1 MKPVNRASIISA
13 ALALAL
19 TASGA
24 AMARE
29 APTMT
34 VAVID
39 FTNQTSSASWWNGGV
54 GNQLADMLSNEL
66 SATGD
71 FKVIERQKI
80 DAVLAEQD
88 LASSYRMRPGSTPH
102 TGNVTGAQYLV
113 TGSVSAYSE
122 DSSDTGG
129 GVSIAGFHLGGGK
142 KQAYVAIDLRVVD
155 AETSEVVYSRT
166 IEGHSTDSAV
176 NLGGYLGHGV
186 GGDFGHSQKTP
197 ASKAVRAALI
207 EASDYLDCAMVKR
220 DGCEARYEQKE
231 QRRRKGDKDA
241 LDLE

>member
-1 MKPVNRASIISA
+1 MKPVNRATGIGMMLA
-13 ALALAL
+13 VALA
-19 TASGA
+19 ASGA
-24 AMARE
+24 TLARE

-39 FTNQTSSASWWNGGV
+39 FTNQTSSANWWNGDV
-54 GNQLADMLSNEL
+54 GNQLADVLSNEL

-88 LASSYRMRPGSTPH
+88 LASSYRMRPGSSPH

-113 TGSVSAYSE
+113 TGSVSAYTE
-122 DSSDTGG
+122 DTSNTGG
-129 GVSIAGFHLGGGK
+129 GLNIAGFRVGGGK
-142 KQAYVAIDLRVVD
+142 SEAYIAIDLRVID

-166 IEGHSTDSAV
+166 VEGRSSSGGV
-176 NLGGYLGHGV
+176 NLRGYVSGV
-186 GGDFGHSQKTP
+186 GGDFAHSKKTP

-207 EASDYLDCAMVKR
+207 EATDYLDCAMVKR
-220 DGCEARYEQKE
+220 DGCEVRYQQKE
-231 QRRRKGDKDA
+231 QRRRDSDKQV
-241 LDLE
+241 LDLDG

>member
-1 MKPVNRASIISA
+1 MKPVNRATGIGTMLA
-13 ALALAL
+13 VALA
-19 TASGA
+19 ASGA
-24 AMARE
+24 TLARE

-39 FTNQTSSASWWNGGV
+39 FTNQTSSANWWNGDV
-54 GNQLADMLSNEL
+54 GNQLADVLSNEL

-88 LASSYRMRPGSTPH
+88 LASSYRMRPGSSPH

-113 TGSVSAYSE
+113 TGSVSAYTE
-122 DSSDTGG
+122 DTSNTGG
-129 GVSIAGFHLGGGK
+129 GLNIAGFRVGGGK
-142 KQAYVAIDLRVVD
+142 SEAYIAIDLRVID

-166 IEGHSTDSAV
+166 VEGRSSSGGV
-176 NLGGYLGHGV
+176 NLRGYVSGV
-186 GGDFGHSQKTP
+186 GGDFAHSKKTP

-207 EASDYLDCAMVKR
+207 EATDYLDCAMVKR
-220 DGCEARYEQKE
+220 DGCEVRDQQKE
-231 QRRRKGDKDA
+231 QRRRDSDKQV
-241 LDLE
+241 LDLAG

>member
-1 MKPVNRASIISA
+1 MKLGNRTSLLGA

-19 TASGA
+19 TIGGA
-24 AMARE
+24 ALARE

-39 FTNQTSSASWWNGGV
+39 FTNQTSSANWWNGDV
-54 GNQLADMLSNEL
+54 GNQLADVLSNEL

-71 FKVIERQKI
+71 FKVVERQKI

-88 LASSYRMRPGSTPH
+88 LAASSRMRPGSTPH

-113 TGSVSAYSE
+113 TGSVAAYTE
-122 DSSDTGG
+122 DTSNTGG
-129 GVSIAGFHLGGGK
+129 GVNIAGFRVGGGK
-142 KQAYVAIDLRVVD
+142 SEAYIAIDLRVID

-166 IEGHSTDSAV
+166 VEGHSSSGGV
-176 NLGGYLGHGV
+176 NLRGFVSGV
-186 GGDFGHSQKTP
+186 GGDFAHNKKTP

-207 EASDYLDCAMVKR
+207 EASDYLDCVMVKR
-220 DGCEARYEQKE
+220 DGCEANYQKKE
-231 QRRRKGDKDA
+231 QHRRDNDKKV
-241 LDLE
+241 LDLD

>member
-1 MKPVNRASIISA
+1 MKHAYRTVLG
-13 ALALAL
+13 LALAVAL
-19 TASGA
+19 AASGA
-24 AMARE
+24 VAARE

-39 FTNQTSSASWWNGGV
+39 FTNQTSSANWWNGDV
-54 GNQLADMLSNEL
+54 GNQLADVLSNEL

-80 DAVLAEQD
+80 NAVLAEQD

-102 TGNVTGAQYLV
+102 TGNITGAQYLV
-113 TGSVSAYSE
+113 TGSVSAYTE
-122 DSSDTGG
+122 NTADTGG
-129 GVSIAGFHLGGGK
+129 GLNIAGFRVGGGK
-142 KQAYVAIDLRVVD
+142 NEAYIAIDLRVID

-166 IEGHSTDSAV
+166 VEGRSSGSRMA
-176 NLGGYLGHGV
+176 LGGYLGHGV

-220 DGCEARYEQKE
+220 DGCEARYQMKDQK
-231 QRRRKGDKDA
+231 RRNGDKQV
-241 LDLE
+241 LDLDG